1 MIIEA
6 MSSAPLR
13 SHFAE
18 TLHQKSQRRRYVLL
32 LQKREM
38 KDYCVGLIKNVL
50 FCLQFPPPPSIVSPP
65 SQRKSRRSHSPGCI
79 AATRQMQKMNGKKS
93 GRREKHVADG
103 RWPKTQRRD
112 GYD

>member
-50 FCLQFPPPPSIVSPP
+50 FCLQFPPRLLSLHPLSESLDGVTALGA
-65 SQRKSRRSHSPGCI
+65 SQRQDKCR
-79 AATRQMQKMNGKKS
+79 K
-93 GRREKHVADG
+93 
-103 RWPKTQRRD
+103 
-112 GYD
+112 